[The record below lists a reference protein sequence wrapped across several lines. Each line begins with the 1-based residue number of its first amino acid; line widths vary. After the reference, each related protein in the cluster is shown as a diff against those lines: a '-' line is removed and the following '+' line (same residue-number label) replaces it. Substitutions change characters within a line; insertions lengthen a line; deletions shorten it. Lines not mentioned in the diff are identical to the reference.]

1 MQVPLL
7 ICSLTGSSE
16 VWFLKASTH
25 RNLCGRD
32 RLSPGS
38 VFPNCLASHNMT
50 RLTLFRKRSISVGA
64 TFRFY
69 PNDSVLFEEPDLFD
83 LCAVTV
89 GVCFCPPPSKSM
101 TVSGSLWT
109 LVIIKSCLNKS
120 QFICL
125 LAIVFKSLQALIS
138 SRVHA
143 ETVQWR

>member
-1 MQVPLL
+1 MSVNIVAPQVAPLEGGNQVVGHEDDYGLNDTGVLIGQRGEMQVPLL
-7 ICSLTGSSE
+7 ICSLIGCSE

-25 RNLCGRD
+25 RNLCGRN

-83 LCAVTV
+83 LSAVTV
-89 GVCFCPPPSKSM
+89 GVCFSPPPSKSM
-101 TVSGSLWT
+101 TVSGSL
-109 LVIIKSCLNKS
+109 
-120 QFICL
+120 
-125 LAIVFKSLQALIS
+125 
-138 SRVHA
+138 
-143 ETVQWR
+143 